1 MEEALVA
8 STEAR
13 ETRVREAQRRGE
25 EEECPRQEAVLGR
38 EEGRADV
45 SRRQP
50 RKYQGAT
57 RVSRNEEI
65 EWRKRRLERGGQKP
79 TGRGGGVEERRK
91 VEEERWRR

>member
-1 MEEALVA
+1 MPAPKGSA
-8 STEAR
+8 GAGGGT
-13 ETRVREAQRRGE
+13 
-25 EEECPRQEAVLGR
+25 
-38 EEGRADV
+38 
-45 SRRQP
+45 SRRLETATQ
-50 RKYQGAT
+50 KYQGAT